1 MVGAAPRRDRT
12 MSGWLAIVNPAAGR
26 RGEADHAVRE
36 LAGRFRLAP
45 AIETTTAPGH
55 ATELARGA
63 AEFHGIVAVGGDGT
77 VAEVLAGMDIARQ
90 RLAVIPAG
98 HGNCLARDLG
108 FTRPRDAVAALER
121 GHARPI
127 DLMQVGIDFGD
138 GRTESRWAA
147 STVAVGYVCDVVRNG
162 LRLSW
167 LGRRAYETAAAITIP
182 RALGARIALLD
193 GAQMLPGL
201 TGIVINNTAHLAN
214 FRAFAGARF
223 DDGQLEVM
231 ENAAR
236 WPRQMLHNAAVLA
249 GSRAFG
255 PARMRQ
261 STRATVTLERAGR
274 LMVDGEILEGV
285 TRVTVI
291 CHCSAVACIGEA
303 R

>member
-1 MVGAAPRRDRT
+1 

-26 RGEADHAVRE
+26 HGEADHAVRM
-36 LAGRFRLAP
+36 LTGHSRLAP
-45 AIETTTAPGH
+45 TIETTTAPGH
-55 ATELARGA
+55 ATELARDA

-77 VAEVLAGMDIARQ
+77 ISEVLAGMDIARQ

-108 FTRPRDAVAALER
+108 FTRPHDAVAALDR

-127 DLMQVGIDFGD
+127 DLMQVDIEFGD
-138 GRTESRWAA
+138 ARTESRRAA

-162 LRLSW
+162 LRLRR
-167 LGRRAYETAAAITIP
+167 LGRRAYAAAAAITVP
-182 RALGARIALLD
+182 QALGARVALED
-193 GAQMLPGL
+193 EAQMLPGL

-214 FRAFAGARF
+214 FRAFAGASL
-223 DDGQLEVM
+223 DDGRLEVM

-261 STRATVTLERAGR
+261 SPRATVELDAPGR
-274 LMVDGEILEGV
+274 LMVDGEIFDGV
-285 TRVTVI
+285 TRCTAT
-291 CHCSAVACIGEA
+291 CRHSAVACIVA
-303 R
+303 AP

>member
-1 MVGAAPRRDRT
+1 

-26 RGEADHAVRE
+26 RGEADAALRVLTGHS
-36 LAGRFRLAP
+36 RLAP
-45 AIETTTAPGH
+45 AVATTTAAGH

-63 AEFHGIVAVGGDGT
+63 AGFLGIVAVGGDGT
-77 VAEVLAGMDIARQ
+77 IAEVLAGMDIARQ

-108 FTRPRDAVAALER
+108 FVRPHEAVAALER
-121 GHARPI
+121 GHARAI
-127 DLMQVGIDFGD
+127 DLMQVDIEFGD
-138 GRTESRWAA
+138 ARTERRRAA

-162 LRLSW
+162 LRLPW
-167 LGRRAYETAAAITIP
+167 LGRRAYVAAAVITVP
-182 RALGARIALLD
+182 LALGARVALED
-193 GAQMLPGL
+193 GAQALPGL
-201 TGIVINNTAHLAN
+201 TGVVVNNTAHLAN

-223 DDGQLEVM
+223 DDGRLEVM

-261 STRATVTLERAGR
+261 SPRATVDLDTPGR
-274 LMVDGEILEGV
+274 LMVDGEILDGV
-285 TRVTVI
+285 TRFTAT
-291 CHCSAVACIGEA
+291 CCRSAVACIAEA